1 MFATTKALAFL
12 RSAELARSV
21 KNLFLRPEEFE
32 TFACAFGQTPSPI
45 RVLPLIQEG
54 EFFLILNSL
63 RRYSLKLLPFKGR
76 WIQARLAIESGGVFL
91 AEKMLLPYDKNRQ
104 RPPPAKPHKLG
115 TPLES

>member
-54 EFFLILNSL
+54 EFFSL
-63 RRYSLKLLPFKGR
+63 LFNMLLKLL
-76 WIQARLAIESGGVFL
+76 
-91 AEKMLLPYDKNRQ
+91 LLDKRTLRNKQCLR
-104 RPPPAKPHKLG
+104 RREL
-115 TPLES
+115 